1 MKIKLKLNKQ
11 IVSRLTDIK
20 GGTEVTKTCDVVY
33 SMEPIPIPVPTI
45 PPTPTKV
52 RSVICETDACLPSED
67 TNLSTC
73 KPSIYMCT
81 VYNC

>member
-33 SMEPIPIPVPTI
+33 SMDPT
-45 PPTPTKV
+45 PLPAPTTTGTTPTKV
-52 RSVICETDACLPSED
+52 RSGICETDACLPS
-67 TNLSTC
+67 N
-73 KPSIYMCT
+73 YCT
-81 VYNC
+81 LQENCITFGYCG